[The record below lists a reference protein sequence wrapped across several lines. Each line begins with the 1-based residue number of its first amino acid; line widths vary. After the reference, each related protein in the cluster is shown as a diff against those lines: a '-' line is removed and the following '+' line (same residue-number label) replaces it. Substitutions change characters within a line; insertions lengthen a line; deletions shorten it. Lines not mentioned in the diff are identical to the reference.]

1 MRRMFWLVMGITIGV
16 LTVRKMTKAVESLRP
31 DSVATKTG
39 NALAEFGVAVQKF
52 ADEVRNSMQQR
63 EVELRDSVGF
73 DGVLGAKPA
82 DFPK

>member
-1 MRRMFWLVMGITIGV
+1 MRRIFWLAMGITIGV
-16 LTVRKMTKAVESLRP
+16 LAVRKMTKAVESLRP
-31 DSVATKTG
+31 DSLATKTG
-39 NALAEFGVAVQKF
+39 NALAEFGVGLRGF
-52 ADEVRNSMQQR
+52 TDEVRLSMQQR